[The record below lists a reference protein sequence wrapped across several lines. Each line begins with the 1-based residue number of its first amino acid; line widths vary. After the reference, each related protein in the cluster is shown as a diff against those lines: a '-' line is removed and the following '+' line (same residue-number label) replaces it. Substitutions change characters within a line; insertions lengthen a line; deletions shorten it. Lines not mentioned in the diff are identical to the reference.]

1 MAPQLTPQH
10 EALIE
15 RLMTSG
21 HFSNADQVI
30 SEALQLLDERARLEQ
45 LRAKL
50 QIGLDSGAGVELTP
64 ELMDALD
71 REAEEA
77 YQRGE
82 KPSPDVCP

>member
-1 MAPQLTPQH
+1 MPRQLTPQH

-15 RLMTSG
+15 RLIISG
-21 HFSNADQVI
+21 RFNDADQVI
-30 SEALQLLDERARLEQ
+30 DEAFRLLDERARLEQ
-45 LRAKL
+45 LRAKV
-50 QIGLDSGAGVELTP
+50 QIGLDSGPGVELTP
-64 ELMDALD
+64 HLMDELE